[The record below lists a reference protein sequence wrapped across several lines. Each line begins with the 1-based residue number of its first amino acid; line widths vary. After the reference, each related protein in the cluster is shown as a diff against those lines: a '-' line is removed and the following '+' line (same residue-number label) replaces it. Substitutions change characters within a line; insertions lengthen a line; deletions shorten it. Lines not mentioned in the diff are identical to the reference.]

1 MRKNHNKL
9 YYGQY
14 RYKTVLDLPQSA
26 MLWPTTDENLKDI
39 KATKNKM
46 DKLWT
51 MADFIINNRHK
62 MKFRIQEKK
71 SIFYSDKEL
80 SDEIRSTFIDNFMN
94 IESVDPKHGELKENI
109 IGCDRLPH
117 GKYQYQVHLKKDA
130 HRYITTLQRENLRN
144 FIERNIDNCFV
155 PGHNLLDY
163 LEDKCP
169 YCYGGYFYVREEKF
183 LSPIY
188 MMAQQAIEKVIQFR
202 KVEKWKQ

>member
-1 MRKNHNKL
+1 
-9 YYGQY
+9 
-14 RYKTVLDLPQSA
+14 
-26 MLWPTTDENLKDI
+26 
-39 KATKNKM
+39 
-46 DKLWT
+46 
-51 MADFIINNRHK
+51 